1 METSRVGLDGDT
13 SLDLTVSVVSWNTH
27 DLLAQCL
34 ESVQRDR
41 NLAVDHRLELND
53 DSSSLV
59 VEAYVVDNASD
70 DGSPAMVRERFPWVQ
85 LIENRENVGFARANN
100 QVLRRGAGRYL
111 LLLNPD
117 TLVLPG
123 SLPAMVAFLDAHP
136 DVGVLGCQL
145 LNADSSLQWSYA
157 DFPTLWSAWLGTDFR
172 RHARPCAGSEAV
184 AVDAISGACLMVR
197 REVVQEVGEM
207 DEAFTL
213 QAEEVD
219 WCYRIQG
226 AGWLVCHLPQ
236 VQIVHLLGQSRRLR
250 SWHSYLHIHRS
261 RLLFF
266 RKHRGLRQAQVLRWG
281 YLVVSLVKAAFN
293 LVRVPLG
300 GGDGAR
306 AKLSQNLRL
315 CRWLVSGQDVLP
327 GRAARG

>member
-1 METSRVGLDGDT
+1 METSRARRDDAA
-13 SLDLTVSVVSWNTH
+13 SLDLSVSIVSWNTR

-34 ESVQRDR
+34 ESIQRDQC
-41 NLAVDHRLELND
+41 LAVGHRLEL
-53 DSSSLV
+53 DSDPSPLI
-59 VEAYVVDNASD
+59 VEALVVDNASD
-70 DGSPAMVRERFPWVQ
+70 DGSPVMVRQRFPWVQ

-123 SLPAMVAFLDAHP
+123 SLQAMVAFLDAHP
-136 DVGVLGCQL
+136 AVGVLGCQL
-145 LNADSSLQWSYA
+145 LNADGSSQWSYA

-172 RHARPCAGSEAV
+172 RHARPCAEGEAL

-207 DEAFTL
+207 DEAFIL
-213 QAEEVD
+213 HAEEVD

-236 VQIVHLLGQSRRLR
+236 VEIVHLLGQSRRLR

-266 RKHRGLRQAQVLRWG
+266 RKHRGLRQTQVLRGG
-281 YLVVSLVKAAFN
+281 YLVVSLAKAVSN
-293 LVRVPLG
+293 LVRISLG
-300 GGDGAR
+300 GGTGAR

-315 CRWLVSGQDVLP
+315 GRWLVAGQDVLP
-327 GRAARG
+327 GRAARR

>member
-1 METSRVGLDGDT
+1 MSETLD
-13 SLDLTVSVVSWNTH
+13 VSIAVVNWNTR

-34 ESVQRDR
+34 DSIEQHLQRG
-41 NLAVDHRLELND
+41 
-53 DSSSLV
+53 
-59 VEAYVVDNASD
+59 AYEVWVVDNASE
-70 DGSPAMVRERFPWVQ
+70 DGSSAMVRERFPWVQ
-85 LIENRENVGFARANN
+85 LIENQENVGFARANN
-100 QVLRRGAGRYL
+100 QVLCRGAGRYL

-117 TLVLPG
+117 TLLLPG
-123 SLPAMVAFLDAHP
+123 SLAAMVTFLDAHP

-145 LNADSSLQWSYA
+145 LNADGSPQWSYA

-172 RHARPCAGSEAV
+172 RHTRPCAGGEAV

-226 AGWLVCHLPQ
+226 AGWLVCHLPK
-236 VQIVHLLGQSRRLR
+236 VQTVHLLGQSRRLR

-266 RKHRGLRQAQVLRWG
+266 RKHRGLRQAQILRWG
-281 YLVVSLVKAAFN
+281 YLVISLVKAAFN

-306 AKLSQNLRL
+306 AKLDQNVQL
-315 CRWLVSGQDVLP
+315 CRWLVAGQDVLP